1 MNFGEAIENLK
12 AGHRVAR
19 DGWNGKGMFLTMVDS
34 MAYEGVPIVPFIAI
48 YTTNKKL
55 APWNSSQQDALA
67 DDWHV
72 CQY

>member
-34 MAYEGVPIVPFIAI
+34 LTHEGVPIVPFIAI
-48 YTTNKKL
+48 YATNKKL
-55 APWNSSQQDALA
+55 APGNASQQDALA
-67 DDWHV
+67 NDWHV